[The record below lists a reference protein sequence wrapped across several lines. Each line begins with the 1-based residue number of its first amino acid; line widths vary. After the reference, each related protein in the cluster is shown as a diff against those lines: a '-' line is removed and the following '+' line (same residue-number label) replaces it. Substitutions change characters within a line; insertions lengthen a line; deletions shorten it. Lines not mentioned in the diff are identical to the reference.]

1 MGVLLSKSL
10 SSADG
15 IDPLAVPSLSMLTTC
30 LSLLSPSHCSI
41 PSIDET
47 RLTVISSLS
56 LGGERVLSLL
66 VLGNLVGGVLL
77 ADLTLAVY

>member
-1 MGVLLSKSL
+1 
-10 SSADG
+10 
-15 IDPLAVPSLSMLTTC
+15 MLTSC
-30 LSLLSPSHCSI
+30 LSLLPPSHDSI